1 MISRENRYCP
11 IAGKEITEDVC
22 YEVVMCLTSGF
33 SPSSVPEVEFKAD
46 KETLRICS
54 NCQYGDW
61 D

>member
-11 IAGKEITEDVC
+11 IADREITEDVC

-33 SPSSVPEVEFKAD
+33 SPSSVPEVEFENNEKT
-46 KETLRICS
+46 KRIC
-54 NCQYGDW
+54 NGCQYSDW